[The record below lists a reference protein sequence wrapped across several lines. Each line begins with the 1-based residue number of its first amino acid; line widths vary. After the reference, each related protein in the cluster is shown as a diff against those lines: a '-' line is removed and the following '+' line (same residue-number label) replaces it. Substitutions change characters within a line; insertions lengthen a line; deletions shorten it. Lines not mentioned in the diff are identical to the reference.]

1 MLEMYSTLTQAQ
13 ILVLMMVSI
22 LAVIIQTL
30 HSSWIQESGLTKL
43 FEALLVV
50 HLLLLFL
57 LLRVINGELNTSTIA
72 AGTYDQIRWV
82 VGLLVLFT
90 GLGGYLTTRRK
101 LAILSGMFFVL
112 LTFPFMENLPYGGF
126 TLCFIISILLFL
138 GRAFVLYRQEQSR
151 QKEEITGYSV
161 KEALDSQHS
170 GILFA
175 EPDGSIL
182 LVNRQMLLLMEE
194 LTGSQQRNAVTFWEL
209 LEAKSSPSIS
219 CDDQAPEDFCLLNT
233 VKGDT
238 WQLVRK
244 EVIWR
249 GKNIYQIIATDVTE
263 QEAANRQ
270 LQEYHQQL
278 AEKKEQLQIVLD
290 NLEAIKR
297 QEAFS
302 KTYNYIH
309 DILGQK
315 ISMLQQIFHRELVPD
330 RDMLL
335 PLVETLSDEIAA
347 VREEN
352 PAEMYQKVV
361 SSFVPLGVNIDKTG
375 NLPENEAIARVMVNI
390 IREGVTNAVRH
401 GQAQNIDIVIKA
413 GEGYTLSIVNDGRLP
428 AENIIQSG
436 GLREINRKITELGG
450 RMQIK
455 TRPEFQLIVEI
466 PRPRGEN
473 IDLNP
478 GGRT

>member
-22 LAVIIQTL
+22 LAVIMQTL
-30 HSSWIQESGLTKL
+30 HSSWIQENEPVKL
-43 FEALLVV
+43 FEALIVV
-50 HLLLLFL
+50 HLLVLSIM
-57 LLRVINGELNTSTIA
+57 LRTVNGELNASTITV
-72 AGTYDQIRWV
+72 GIYDQMRWV
-82 VGLLVLFT
+82 VGLLILFT
-90 GLGGYLTTRRK
+90 GLGGYLTTKGK
-101 LAILSGMFFVL
+101 LSTISGIFFVL
-112 LTFPFMENLPYGGF
+112 LTLPFMENLPYGGF
-126 TLCFIISILLFL
+126 TLCFIISILLFV
-138 GRAFVLYRQEQSR
+138 GRAFVLYRREQIR
-151 QKEEITGYSV
+151 QKVEITGYSV

-175 EPDGSIL
+175 ESDGSIL
-182 LVNRQMLLLMEE
+182 LVNRQMLFLMEE
-194 LTGSQQRNAVTFWEL
+194 FTGSQQRNAEKFWGALQEG
-209 LEAKSSPSIS
+209 SSPCIR
-219 CDDQAPEDFCLLNT
+219 CDDHAPEDFCLMNT
-233 VKGDT
+233 VKGGT

-244 EVIWR
+244 IVTWR
-249 GKNIYQIIATDVTE
+249 GKDIYQIIATDVTE

-278 AEKKEQLQIVLD
+278 EERKEQLQIVLD

-309 DILGQK
+309 DVLGQK

-335 PLVETLSDEIAA
+335 PLIESLSGEIAA
-347 VREEN
+347 EREEN
-352 PAEMYQKVV
+352 PAEMYQKIV
-361 SSFVPLGVNIDKTG
+361 SSFAPLGVNLNKTG

-413 GEGYTLSIVNDGRLP
+413 GEGYTLSIVNDGRLS
-428 AENIIQSG
+428 AENIIQGG

-450 RMQIK
+450 LLQIK

-466 PRPRGEN
+466 PRPRGA
-473 IDLNP
+473 I
-478 GGRT
+478 